1 MSLPIV
7 FVHGS
12 NLGGKAAWPVQA
24 EADFGR
30 ETHFLAL
37 PGYGE
42 GEERMPTDFEADAAA
57 VVEATGEG
65 AHVVAHSYGA
75 LAAIRAAHLSPATVV
90 SLVLFEPSAFSLV
103 RGEPRVEHFIASFGT
118 EQEIRE
124 NERFRLLRPPWE
136 AGLNPDIFADVAT
149 LAVTGHSSEVYDVVV
164 DRIASL
170 GAERAEIEGYGHALP
185 DAPQSVDLI
194 RDFVDRVEARISG

>member
-12 NLGGKAAWPVQA
+12 TVGGKAAWPVQA

-42 GEERMPTDFEADAAA
+42 DEERIPTDFEADAAA
-57 VVEATGEG
+57 VVEAAGEG
-65 AHVVAHSYGA
+65 AHIIAHSYGA
-75 LAAIRAAHLSPATVV
+75 LAAIRAAQLSPATVV

-103 RGEPRVEHFIASFGT
+103 RGEPRVEEFIGSFGT
-118 EQEIRE
+118 EQEIRA
-124 NERFRLLRPPWE
+124 NERFRLLRPPWV
-136 AGLNPDIFADVAT
+136 AGLEPDFFADVAT
-149 LAVTGHSSEVYDVVV
+149 LAVTGHSSAAYDVVV

-170 GAERAEIEGYGHALP
+170 GAERAEIDGYGHDLTN
-185 DAPQSVDLI
+185 APQSVDLI
-194 RDFVDRVEARISG
+194 RDFVERVEARVSG

>member
-30 ETHFLAL
+30 EAHFLAL

-42 GEERMPTDFEADAAA
+42 DEERIPTDFDADAAA
-57 VVEATGEG
+57 VVEAAGEG

-75 LAAIRAAHLSPATVV
+75 LAAIGAAQLSPATVV

-103 RGEPRVEHFIASFGT
+103 RGEPRVEHFISSFGT

-149 LAVTGHSSEVYDVVV
+149 LAVTGHSNEVYDVVV

-170 GAERAEIEGYGHALP
+170 GGERAEIEGFGHELTN
-185 DAPQSVDLI
+185 APQSVDLI